1 MINMKVVDISLP
13 VPWPLE
19 STKSEFVC
27 STYGQNG
34 EGVSGTT
41 SLPIILRFSF
51 FSSFLFSFSF
61 LYFILESLE

>member
-1 MINMKVVDISLP
+1 MIKTKVVDLSLSF
-13 VPWPLE
+13 PWPLE

-27 STYGQNG
+27 SGYGQNG

-41 SLPIILRFSF
+41 SLPIILHFRF
-51 FSSFLFSFSF
+51 FSSFHFSFSF